1 VNARILR
8 LRDFDPLLLL
18 AAIGLVALGAA
29 LIYSGNLRQF
39 GSPEPSDLSHP
50 VVRQGM
56 YAAVGIGLALVIARV
71 DYQWLGIF
79 SVAMYILAIASLVY
93 VLFAGDT
100 TYGSRRWIDI
110 GGTQVQPSEIA
121 KLVTVVA
128 LAKFISGREASIVTF
143 RMLLMSLSIAALPAA
158 LVLMQPDLGSAV
170 IFGAIW
176 LGIVVVAGARWH
188 HLFFIAAVFA
198 VALPL
203 FFAGFG
209 EDYQQERIEIWL
221 EPEKDP
227 LGPAMQ
233 SLQGEI
239 SIGSGGLAGKGLT
252 DGTQTQ
258 LHYLQAPTTDYI
270 FSVLGE
276 ELGFVGAVI
285 LFALFLVVVW
295 RGLHAAEVSRDVF
308 GRLLA
313 TGIVVY
319 ILLQTFINVAVNV
332 GLLPVTGI
340 PLPFVS
346 QGGSSLI
353 TLFIAIGI
361 LESISLRHR
370 KATFHELASRGY

>member
-1 VNARILR
+1 MNARILR

-18 AAIGLVALGAA
+18 ATIALVALGAA

-39 GSPEPSDLSHP
+39 GRPDVSDFSHP
-50 VVRQGM
+50 VVRQAM
-56 YAAVGIGLALVIARV
+56 YAAVGLTLALVVARI

-79 SVAMYILAIASLVY
+79 SLAMYIVAIASLVY
-93 VLFAGDT
+93 VLLAGDS
-100 TYGSRRWIDI
+100 TYGSKRWIEI

-128 LAKFISGREASIVTF
+128 LAKFISGRHDSIVTF
-143 RMLLMSLSIAALPAA
+143 RMLLLSLAIPALPAL
-158 LVLMQPDLGSAV
+158 LVLIQPDLGSAV

-176 LGIVVVAGARWH
+176 LGMVVVAGARWQ
-188 HLFFIAAVFA
+188 HLLLIAGTLAI
-198 VALPL
+198 ALP
-203 FFAGFG
+203 FFFVSFG
-209 EDYQQERIEIWL
+209 EDYQQERLEIWL

-276 ELGFVGAVI
+276 ELGFAGAMV
-285 LFALFLVVVW
+285 LFGLFLILIW

-346 QGGSSLI
+346 QGGSSLV

-370 KATFHELASRGY
+370 KATFHDLASRDY

>member
-39 GSPEPSDLSHP
+39 GSPEPSDFSHP
-50 VVRQGM
+50 VVRQGI

-100 TYGSRRWIDI
+100 TYGSRRWIDV

-143 RMLLMSLSIAALPAA
+143 RMLLMSLSIAAVPAA

-276 ELGFVGAVI
+276 ELGFVGAVV